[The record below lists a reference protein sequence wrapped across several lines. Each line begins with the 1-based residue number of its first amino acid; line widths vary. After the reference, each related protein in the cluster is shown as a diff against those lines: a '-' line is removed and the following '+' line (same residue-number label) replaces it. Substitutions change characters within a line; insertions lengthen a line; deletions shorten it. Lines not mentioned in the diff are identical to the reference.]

1 MKPTKL
7 LAALAVTSMLASCDF
22 APALHMPGFGKQEA
36 FKEAANEPALSP
48 EEAGSWKVGQP
59 SAAQPRGEWWHVFN
73 DAKLDAL
80 EDDASKNNQNL
91 AAMVARVTQARAIA
105 RVAES
110 ALLPQIDNTTSA
122 TRQKLNPIA
131 FGATPGTSFPAQT
144 LVGTSF
150 GLDYELDLF
159 GGLRNERKAAVKD
172 AEAAAEQL
180 ESMKLALQ
188 ADVADTYFSLE
199 ALDREINILERGVT
213 VRTDNLD
220 ILHKR
225 VEAGTITELD
235 LSTSVVDLETTRS
248 QLNGARQDRAVM
260 EHALAVLLGKTP
272 ADFNF
277 DKSPLTAQIPV
288 IPAGLPSALLE
299 RRPDISAAQHEF
311 AAANAR
317 IGVAKAAFFP
327 RLSLT
332 ATGGLESDTLSNALQ
347 WSSRSWAIGPV
358 MSLPIFTGGR
368 NTANLKRSKAVFEE
382 QVAVYRQQVLEA
394 FRDVE
399 DSLVTLK
406 TLGLQSQSQITAA
419 DAAKQAE
426 KIANLRYDSGDLG
439 YLETISARR
448 DALETERNGVLI
460 QQARLSATIR
470 LIRALGGGWDAPFV
484 PLPAEVSAPATAGPA
499 ADLNESVPPGMMLDD
514 KK

>member
-1 MKPTKL
+1 MKPTKII
-7 LAALAVTSMLASCDF
+7 AALLLTTMLTACDLS
-22 APALHMPGFGKQEA
+22 PALHMPSFGKQDS

-80 EDDASKNNQNL
+80 EDEALKNNQNL

-110 ALLPQIDNTTSA
+110 ALLPQIDNTTSV
-122 TRQKLNPIA
+122 TRQKLNPVA
-131 FGATPGTSFPAQT
+131 FGSPPGTVSPPQT
-144 LVGTSF
+144 VIGTTF
-150 GLDYELDLF
+150 GLGYEIDLF
-159 GGLRNERKAAVKD
+159 GGLRNERKAAVSD
-172 AEAAAEQL
+172 AQAAAERL
-180 ESMKLALQ
+180 ESTRLALQ
-188 ADVADTYFSLE
+188 ADVADMYFSIE
-199 ALDREINILERGVT
+199 ALDREINILERGVQ

-220 ILHKR
+220 ILRKR
-225 VEAGTITELD
+225 VNAGTITELD

-248 QLNGARQDRAVM
+248 QLNGARQNRAVM

-272 ADFNF
+272 AEFTF
-277 DKSPLTAQIPV
+277 DKTPLTAQIPV
-288 IPAGLPSALLE
+288 IPSGLPSALLE
-299 RRPDISAAQHEF
+299 RRPDISAAQHDL

-332 ATGGLESDTLSNALQ
+332 GSGGLESDTLSHALQ

-358 MSLPIFTGGR
+358 LSLPIFTGGR
-368 NTANLKRSKAVFEE
+368 NTANLKRSKAVYEE
-382 QVAVYRQQVLEA
+382 QVAVYREQVLEA

-406 TLGLQSQSQITAA
+406 TLGLQSQSQITAE

-448 DALETERNGVLI
+448 DALETERNGVII
-460 QQARLSATIR
+460 QQARLSATIK

-484 PLPAEVSAPATAGPA
+484 PLPAEVATPATATPA
-499 ADLNESVPPGMMLDD
+499 ADPNESVPPGMMLDD